1 MNNWYVLLAIAILP
15 LFINEAFAQTEVNV
29 TSGTPCFL
37 NYTTTGVD
45 MLQNCGWDEDY
56 MAAFVLPFEWVTG
69 GLFSMIVV
77 IILIFMT
84 WFKYHTP
91 LYPLTIGLIMLP
103 TSWYLFPDMFVSF
116 GFLMA
121 IVTIGGIVWYIF
133 VQRTRG

>member
-15 LFINEAFAQTEVNV
+15 LFINNAFAQTEVNV
-29 TSGTPCFL
+29 TSTTPCFL

-45 MLQNCGWDEDY
+45 MLENCGWDSDY

-69 GLFSMIVV
+69 GLFSMIIV

-103 TSWYLFPDMFVSF
+103 TSWYLFPDAFVSF
-116 GFLMA
+116 AFLMA
-121 IVTIGGIVWYIF
+121 AVTVGAVVWFIF
-133 VQRTRG
+133 VQKTRG